1 MPGAIQSIERGAAVL
16 RLLAAG
22 PRHLTLQEVA
32 GSLGL
37 AKGTAHGLLRTLV
50 DVGFV
55 AQDPLSSRYRI
66 GPALTSLC
74 ELSRWPMDAN
84 ELRSRTINWADTLA
98 ARSNEA
104 VRVGMLAADQ
114 VEVVHHVFRPD
125 DSSQTLVTGQVQPA
139 HTTALGKALLAGHP
153 MVLARVAAGGL
164 PPSTHRSCTDPS
176 TLGREL
182 DAIRAGAA
190 ATEVGEE
197 QVTVAGVAAPIRGRG
212 GLVVAAI
219 GLSGPVE
226 RVCDGRGRPHER
238 LATQVLDVAQ
248 KLSRQ
253 LQQ

>member
-22 PRHLTLQEVA
+22 PRQLTLQEVA

-37 AKGTAHGLLRTLV
+37 AKGTTHGLLRTLV
-50 DVGFV
+50 GVGFV
-55 AQDPLSSRYRI
+55 TQDPRSSRYRI
-66 GPALTSLC
+66 GPALTSLAQ
-74 ELSRWPMDAN
+74 LSGRPLDAHQ
-84 ELRSRTINWADTLA
+84 LRSEAINWADTLA

-104 VRVGMLAADQ
+104 VRVGMLSHDR

-125 DSSQTLVTGQVQPA
+125 DSTQVLGTGQVQPA

-153 MVLARVAAGGL
+153 VALERVVAAGL
-164 PPSTHRSCTDPS
+164 PPSTHRSCTDPAE
-176 TLGREL
+176 LGREL
-182 DAIRAGAA
+182 AAVRAGAV

-197 QVTVAGVAAPIRGRG
+197 QVGLAGVAAPIRGRG

-219 GLSGPVE
+219 GLSGPSD
-226 RVCDGRGRPHER
+226 RVCDGRGRPHDR
-238 LATQVLDVAQ
+238 LATQVRDVAH